1 MDVNV
6 LHRVF
11 PFVFFCPQN
20 ISSVARV
27 FVLEKHYSNN
37 NNNHWTTL
45 SIARTTTTTIHWGC
59 LRCVCCVCAPCV
71 LCVFC
76 VSCYFLSVCG
86 VVLLLL
92 LLVSLWIHYTPAWL
106 LFYTLSLSGSWNSL
120 GSFLFIRRH
129 YYGQFV
135 CNNLPIFLIHPK
147 VKKKQDTKCLEL
159 AILNLSVNRRKSVC
173 WKSLNVFVMWTW
185 NGIEVKI
192 LNFVGFSEKARN
204 RREKSGLEKE
214 ILFFCRYASLEL
226 RHWES
231 WCRRKPK
238 QNICRPISLYYHR
251 INSMAYISP
260 SSICDAVSSLSVLL
274 FHRLSIF
281 NSQRNFLR
289 KLLRSILQKVLKV

>member
-1 MDVNV
+1 V
-6 LHRVF
+6 
-11 PFVFFCPQN
+11 C
-20 ISSVARV
+20 AV
-27 FVLEKHYSNN
+27 FVLP
-37 NNNHWTTL
+37 
-45 SIARTTTTTIHWGC
+45 
-59 LRCVCCVCAPCV
+59 VCCVCFVCRVISLVCV
-71 LCVFC
+71 AWCCSCSSSCLC
-76 VSCYFLSVCG
+76 G
-86 VVLLLL
+86 
-92 LLVSLWIHYTPAWL
+92 YTTHQHGSFFIP
-106 LFYTLSLSGSWNSL
+106 SLSGSWNSL

-147 VKKKQDTKCLEL
+147 VKKKQDTKCVEL

-214 ILFFCRYASLEL
+214 REILFLLSLWKSRITPLGADVIGRQNKTFADPFLFTTTVYIVWRTNL
-226 RHWES
+226 RVRS
-231 WCRRKPK
+231 VMRF
-238 QNICRPISLYYHR
+238 IL
-251 INSMAYISP
+251 SP
-260 SSICDAVSSLSVLL
+260 WVLL